1 MAFSVGTLANYTKEN
16 VQPLLTSAVLGSK
29 TAQLLKDAGQIVV
42 GIKSSEKLPIM
53 DTDAFFQS
61 GDACGFNASGTTS
74 FTQRTLTVGKLKVNE
89 SLCIRDLEAKF
100 LQQALPAGSNYDS
113 MVFAE
118 AYTARKAEKIASQL
132 EIATWQG
139 DTTSG
144 NGNLNKFDGFIKHIT
159 AAGGSVVDANTST
172 YIANAPATS
181 ITETNVIDVFDAVY
195 KALPAAIVAKDDT
208 VIFCGMDVFRT
219 YTIKLKNSNLFHYQI
234 NEKADAQFV
243 LPGTQIR
250 VIAVQG
256 LNGTNKIVAG
266 RLSNFFIGSDLMDE
280 QYEKFKMWYDESDDL
295 VKTAVHWK
303 YGTQIAF
310 PDEIVKFFV

>member
-1 MAFSVGTLANYTKEN
+1 MSFSVGTLANYTIEN

-118 AYTARKAEKIASQL
+118 QYTSRKAEKIASQL

-139 DTTSG
+139 DTASAD
-144 NGNLNKFDGFIKHIT
+144 GNLNKFDGFVKHIT
-159 AAGGSVVDANTST
+159 AAGNAVVNANSST
-172 YIANAPATS
+172 YFGTPATS
-181 ITETNVIDVFDAVY
+181 ITESNVIAVFDAVY
-195 KALPAAIVAKDDT
+195 KALPAEIVAKDDV

-219 YTIKLKNSNLFHYQI
+219 YTIKLKNDNLFHYRIDQ
-234 NEKADAQFV
+234 KADNEFF
-243 LPGTQIR
+243 LPGTTIR
-250 VIAVQG
+250 VVAVQG
-256 LNGTNKIVAG
+256 LNGTSKIVAG

-280 QYEKFKMWYDESDDL
+280 QYEKFKIWYDENSDL

-310 PDEIVKFFV
+310 PDQIVKFFV

>member
-1 MAFSVGTLANYTKEN
+1 MAFSVGSLANYTKEN

-53 DTDAFFQS
+53 ETDAFFQS
-61 GDACGFNASGTTS
+61 GEACGFNASGTTS
-74 FTQRTLTVGKLKVNE
+74 FTQRTLTIGKLKLNE

-118 AYTARKAEKIASQL
+118 AYTTRKAEKIAAQL

-139 DTTSG
+139 DTASAD
-144 NGNLNKFDGFIKHIT
+144 GNLNKFDGFIKHVT
-159 AAGGSVVDANTST
+159 AAGNAVVNANSNTFFGSV
-172 YIANAPATS
+172 ATS
-181 ITETNVIDVFDAVY
+181 ITESNVIAVFDAVY
-195 KALPAAIVAKDDT
+195 KALPAAIVSKDDT

-219 YTIKLKNSNLFHYQI
+219 YTIKLKNDNMFHYRVDQ
-234 NEKADAQFV
+234 KADNEFY

-256 LNGTNKIVAG
+256 LNGTSKIVAG
-266 RLSNFFIGSDLMDE
+266 RLANFFIGSDLMDE
-280 QYEKFKMWYDESDDL
+280 QYEKFKIWYDDNDDL

>member
-61 GDACGFNASGTTS
+61 GEACGFNASGTTS

-118 AYTARKAEKIASQL
+118 QYTARKAEKIASQL
-132 EIATWQG
+132 ETATWQG
-139 DTTSG
+139 DTTSAD
-144 NGNLNKFDGFIKHIT
+144 GNLNKFDGFVKHIT
-159 AAGGSVVDANTST
+159 AAGNSVVNANTST
-172 YIANAPATS
+172 YITNGPVNA
-181 ITETNVIDVFDAVY
+181 ITEANVVAVFDAVY
-195 KALPAAIVAKDDT
+195 KALPAEIVAKDDV
-208 VIFCGMDVFRT
+208 VIFAGMDVFRT
-219 YTIKLKNSNLFHYQI
+219 YTIALKNANMFHYRVDQ
-234 NEKADAQFV
+234 KADNEFY
-243 LPGTQIR
+243 LPGTTIR

-256 LNGTNKIVAG
+256 LNGTGKIVAG
-266 RLSNFFIGSDLMDE
+266 RISNFFIGSDLMDE

-310 PDEIVKFFV
+310 PDQVVKFFI

>member
-1 MAFSVGTLANYTKEN
+1 MAFSVGSLANYTKEN

-61 GDACGFNASGTTS
+61 GDSCGFNASGTTS
-74 FTQRTLTVGKLKVNE
+74 FTQRTLTIGRLKLNE
-89 SLCIRDLEAKF
+89 TLCLRDLESKF

-118 AYTARKAEKIASQL
+118 AYANRKAEKIAAQL
-132 EIATWQG
+132 ETASWQG
-139 DTTSG
+139 DTASA
-144 NGNLNKFDGFIKHIT
+144 NGNLNKFDGFLKHIT
-159 AAGGSVVDANTST
+159 AAGGSVVNANSVQFNGSVATDITDAN
-172 YIANAPATS
+172 
-181 ITETNVIDVFDAVY
+181 VIGVFDAVY
-195 KALPAAIVAKDDT
+195 KAIPAEIVAKDD
-208 VIFCGMDVFRT
+208 VAIFCGMDVFRT
-219 YTIKLKNSNLFHYQI
+219 YILKLKNSNLFNYQI
-234 NEKADAQFV
+234 DVKADSEFF
-243 LPGTQIR
+243 LPGTPIK
-250 VIAVQG
+250 VIALQG

-266 RLSNFFIGSDLMDE
+266 RISNLFIGTDLMDE
-280 QYEKFKMWYDESDDL
+280 QFEKFKMWYDDNDDL

-310 PDEIVKFFV
+310 PDQIVKFFV